1 MDQALQ
7 KFYLAKNGEQ
17 VGPYSIDE
25 ILNKI
30 SHNEHNWMDYI
41 YDQAQNDWILLMEHP
56 LLTQSFNQSF
66 AKPIAKPVEEPVL
79 EMTVDNLKERAWYVL
94 KDGNNYGPFS
104 KLELVQM
111 LQTKTLFEYDFV
123 WHHSFNVWKRLA
135 ESPDFNPEKI
145 KELKDVNLAE
155 VSEIFFR
162 RRHIRAQY
170 GCSLIIHN
178 NKTVFKGK
186 SLEIS
191 AGGAGVLI
199 ENSDFQPGQNLY
211 LHFKPGDGVPPFNAT
226 CQIVSKQFVD
236 PTKNSSMTLKYG
248 VKFINVSPATREAI
262 RSYTEKKSAA

>member
-1 MDQALQ
+1 MDQKLD

-17 VGPYSIDE
+17 VGPYSVDE
-25 ILNKI
+25 ILSKI
-30 SHNEHNWMDYI
+30 HAEEHTWMDYI
-41 YDQAQNDWILLMEHP
+41 YDQQQNDWILLMEHP
-56 LLTQSFNQSF
+56 LLTKSFNSSF
-66 AKPIAKPVEEPVL
+66 TKPITSHQEEP
-79 EMTVDNLKERAWYVL
+79 MVDDLKERAWYVL

-104 KLELVQM
+104 RLELVQM

-123 WHHSFNVWKRLA
+123 WHHNFKAWKRLA
-135 ESPDFNPEKI
+135 ETEEFSPDRI
-145 KELKDVNLAE
+145 KELKEINAAE
-155 VSEIFFR
+155 VNEIFFR
-162 RRHIRAQY
+162 RRHMRAQY

-178 NKTVFKGK
+178 NKAVFKGK

-236 PTKNSSMTLKYG
+236 PSRNASSALRYG

-262 RSYTEKKSAA
+262 RSYTEKKVAA